1 MNTLVDL
8 ALDETTWDLY
18 LENRDLAFVTGIDAI
33 KQNLKQRLQV
43 FLGENKFDINS
54 GMPYFQNI
62 LRKNPDPIKIRAAF
76 VNTILNTPGIL
87 EITNIDFD
95 LDSQTRILSVD
106 FRCISTNGIVDYS
119 FSTAGL
125 I

>member
-8 ALDETTWDLY
+8 ALSSDWDLY

-43 FLGENKFDINS
+43 FLGENKFDVNS
-54 GMPYFQNI
+54 GMPYFQSI
-62 LRKNPDPIKIRAAF
+62 LKKNPDPVKIRAAF
-76 VNTILNTPGIL
+76 VNTILGTPGIL

-95 LDSQTRILSVD
+95 FDLQTRILSVD
-106 FRCISTNGIVDYS
+106 FRCVSTSGIVDYS

-125 I
+125 V

>member
-8 ALDETTWDLY
+8 ALDETTWDIY
-18 LENRDLAFVTGIDAI
+18 IEDRDLAFVTGVDAI
-33 KQNLKQRLQV
+33 KQNLRQRLQV

-54 GMPYFQNI
+54 GMPYLQSIFK
-62 LRKNPDPIKIRAAF
+62 KNPDPILIRAAF
-76 VNTILNTPGIL
+76 VDTILGTPGIL

-106 FRCISTNGIVDYS
+106 FRCVSTSGIVDYS